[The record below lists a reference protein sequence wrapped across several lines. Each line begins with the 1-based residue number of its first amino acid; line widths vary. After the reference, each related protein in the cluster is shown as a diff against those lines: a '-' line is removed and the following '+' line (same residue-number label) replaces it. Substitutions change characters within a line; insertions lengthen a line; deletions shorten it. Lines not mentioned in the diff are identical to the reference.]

1 MMSYAIVNPEEVEAH
16 HGVFRRLSGPLG
28 VTAFAVNQISIG
40 PNVEGRAHD
49 HTGDG
54 QEEVYVFTQG
64 CGTLVIDGEDV
75 PVTAGQWAFVSP
87 ESHRQLRAA
96 DEGLTWIGIG
106 APTGAGA

>member
-1 MMSYAIVNPEEVEAH
+1 MSYAIVNPEEVEAH

-40 PNVEGRAHD
+40 PNTEGRAHD
-49 HTGDG
+49 HTADG
-54 QEEVYVFTQG
+54 QEEVYVFTHG
-64 CGTLVIDGEDV
+64 SGTLAVDGQEV

-87 ESHRQLRAA
+87 ESRRQLTAG

-106 APTGAGA
+106 AASGAGA